1 MMVERT
7 ARGDEMFLTMARRHA
22 AQIDDLCSF
31 ELISAR

>member
-22 AQIDDLCSF
+22 AQIIDLESHD
-31 ELISAR
+31 LIPTD